1 MESKKITKGLL
12 IQIHNLLSQARLDAC
27 TVKERVDVIK
37 TVRKLRGEVEAFE
50 GFVTDVREKNAD
62 IIGSGDEVKIAELD
76 KLINEEANKPI
87 ETEDI
92 GTLTEDA
99 VMHLLESNN
108 GWSAGLVLLLED
120 IFVKE

>member
-1 MESKKITKGLL
+1 MESKKIKKGLL
-12 IQIHNLLSQARLDAC
+12 IQIYNLLSQARLDAC
-27 TVKERVDVIK
+27 SVKERVDVIK

-50 GFVTDVREKNAD
+50 GFVADVREKNAD
-62 IIGSGDEVKIAELD
+62 IIGSGDKAKIAELD
-76 KLINEEANKPI
+76 AMINEEANKAI

-120 IFVKE
+120 VFVKE

>member
-12 IQIHNLLSQARLDAC
+12 IQIYNLLSQARLDAC
-27 TVKERVDVIK
+27 SVKERVDVIK

-50 GFVTDVREKNAD
+50 GFVADVREKNAD
-62 IIGSGDEVKIAELD
+62 IIGSGDKAKIAELD
-76 KLINEEANKPI
+76 TMINEEANKPI
-87 ETEDI
+87 ETDDI

>member
-12 IQIHNLLSQARLDAC
+12 IQIYNLLSQAKLDKC
-27 TVKERVDVIK
+27 DMKERFDIIK
-37 TVRKLRGEVEAFE
+37 ALRKLRGEVEVFE
-50 GFVTDVREKNAD
+50 GFVADVREKNAD
-62 IIGSGDEVKIAELD
+62 IIGSGDKAKIAELD
-76 KLINEEANKPI
+76 AMINEEANKPI

-120 IFVKE
+120 VFVKE